1 MLDFSYYNP
10 TRLIFG
16 RSAETK
22 VAAAF
27 RPFTGESGRV
37 LLVSGGGSAVHSG
50 LVGRV
55 TESFEKEGMTVIA
68 RGGVQ
73 PNPTIEHVRE
83 MIGVIK
89 SENISAI
96 LAVGGGSVIDT
107 AKAAAVGAVYDGD
120 VWDFFC
126 GKAVPQAAMPVAT
139 VLTIPA
145 AGSEQSIR
153 MVITNGTVKAGCG
166 NEYVRPKVSAINPE
180 LFFTLPQ
187 NQISAGVF
195 DMMSH
200 IMERYFT
207 NTPAVDYCTAQAEA
221 ALRVIMQQAPKL
233 MTDARDY
240 DAWSQIGLAGSF
252 AHNGYFGLGFE
263 EDWACHGIEHA
274 ISGWDPN
281 ITHGAGLAVV
291 TPAWLSYV
299 WSANPERMLRFA
311 REVLGVTPAEGA
323 DPEDVVKLAVAKLT
337 AFLMVM
343 HLPTRLHEL
352 TSREIPVKEIAAA
365 ATANGP
371 LGHFKPLTQSDV
383 ENILKLAD

>member
-16 RSAETK
+16 RAAETK

-27 RPFTGESGRV
+27 RPFAGENGRV
-37 LLVSGGGSAVHSG
+37 LLIYGGGSAVRSG
-50 LVGRV
+50 LLGRV

-68 RGGVQ
+68 KGGVR
-73 PNPTIEHVRE
+73 PNPTIELVRE
-83 MIGVIK
+83 MIDVIK
-89 SENISAI
+89 SEKIDAI
-96 LAVGGGSVIDT
+96 VAVGGGSVIDT
-107 AKAAAVGAVYDGD
+107 AKAAAAGAVYDGD

-126 GKAVPQAAMPVAT
+126 GKAVPQAAMPVAC

-153 MVITNGTVKAGCG
+153 MVISNGSVKTGCG

-207 NTPAVDYCTAQAEA
+207 NTTAVDYTTEQAEA
-221 ALRVIMQQAPKL
+221 ALRVIMQEGPKL
-233 MTDARDY
+233 MDNAQDY
-240 DAWSQIGLAGSF
+240 DSWAQIGLAGSF

-274 ISGWDPN
+274 ISGWDSE

-299 WSANPERMLRFA
+299 WSANPERVLRFA
-311 REVLGVTPAEGA
+311 NKVLGVAVPEGS
-323 DPEDVVKLAVAKLT
+323 DPEQIVKLAVAKFT
-337 AFLMVM
+337 SFLMVM
-343 HLPTRLHEL
+343 NLPTRLHEL
-352 TSREIPVKEIAAA
+352 TEKEVPIKEIAAA
-365 ATANGP
+365 ATAGGL
-371 LGHFKPLTQSDV
+371 LGHFKPLSQSDV
-383 ENILKLAD
+383 EKILMLAA